1 MIKRQTLLRTS
12 LASGLLLLATMGCSQ
27 MQTSQSLVV
36 YRATLNG
43 AQEVP
48 PAATQGSGSAQVV
61 FDSRTSTLSWTINHS
76 GMTGPATAAHFHGP
90 ANPGQNAGVLVPIAN
105 INAQPVKGQV
115 VITAQQAGDL
125 AAGRWYINIHSAR
138 YPGGEIRGQVV
149 R

>member
-1 MIKRQTLLRTS
+1 M
-12 LASGLLLLATMGCSQ
+12 
-27 MQTSQSLVV
+27 
-36 YRATLNG
+36 
-43 AQEVP
+43 
-48 PAATQGSGSAQVV
+48 V
-61 FDSRTSTLSWTINHS
+61 FDSRTSTLSWTINHR

>member
-12 LASGLLLLATMGCSQ
+12 LAAGLLLLATVGCSQ

-48 PAATQGSGSAQVV
+48 PAVTQGSGSAEVV
-61 FDSRTSTLSWTINHS
+61 FDSRSSTLSWTITHS
-76 GMTGPATAAHFHGP
+76 GMTGPATVAHFHGP
-90 ANPGQNAGVLVPIAN
+90 ANPGQNAGVLIPIATP
-105 INAQPVKGQV
+105 NAQPVKGQV